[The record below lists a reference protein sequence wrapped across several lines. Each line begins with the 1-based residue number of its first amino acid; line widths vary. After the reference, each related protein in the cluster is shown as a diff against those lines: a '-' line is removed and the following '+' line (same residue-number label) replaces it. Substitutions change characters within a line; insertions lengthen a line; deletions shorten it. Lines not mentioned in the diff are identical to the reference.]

1 MSPPRRLKLFFHYFL
16 SPERIL
22 LGSFAFMIILGTLTL
37 KMPFATRGGHIST
50 VDALFTATSA
60 VCVTGLVVVDTGSF
74 FTLGGQLVILGL
86 IQAGGLGIMTFS
98 VLFWRLLGREVSL
111 REKMALEESLTARP
125 VRDVLGIVKG
135 VLLYTG
141 VFEAIGAI
149 LLLTRWVGS
158 FPLPK
163 AFYLSVFHAISAF
176 CNAGFS
182 PFRDSLASFRGQWW
196 VNLTVG
202 GLIVSGGIGFMVL
215 AELKERLSERRRLS
229 LHTKVVLTTTAILIA
244 AGALLIWITER
255 GNVLRGMSLGEQV
268 LVSLFH
274 SISARTAGFST
285 VDVGQMG
292 DAALFVLVLLM
303 FVGASP
309 GSCGGGIKTTNLAI
323 LFSLG
328 YNRLMGRTE
337 AVIFR
342 RTVPRETV
350 ARSMALLIGSFL
362 FLTFMLLFFL
372 VSEESGVPHKEGL
385 FLEILF
391 ELASAFGTVG
401 LSAGMTSRLDALG
414 KVLVAVTMFVGRLGL
429 LTMAF
434 ALAKRK
440 EAKILYAEEDIMVG

>member
-1 MSPPRRLKLFFHYFL
+1 
-16 SPERIL
+16 
-22 LGSFAFMIILGTLTL
+22 
-37 KMPFATRGGHIST
+37 
-50 VDALFTATSA
+50 
-60 VCVTGLVVVDTGSF
+60 
-74 FTLGGQLVILGL
+74 
-86 IQAGGLGIMTFS
+86 
-98 VLFWRLLGREVSL
+98 
-111 REKMALEESLTARP
+111 
-125 VRDVLGIVKG
+125 
-135 VLLYTG
+135 
-141 VFEAIGAI
+141 
-149 LLLTRWVGS
+149 
-158 FPLPK
+158 
-163 AFYLSVFHAISAF
+163 
-176 CNAGFS
+176 
-182 PFRDSLASFRGQWW
+182 
-196 VNLTVG
+196 
-202 GLIVSGGIGFMVL
+202 
-215 AELKERLSERRRLS
+215 
-229 LHTKVVLTTTAILIA
+229 
-244 AGALLIWITER
+244 
-255 GNVLRGMSLGEQV
+255 
-268 LVSLFH
+268 
-274 SISARTAGFST
+274 
-285 VDVGQMG
+285 
-292 DAALFVLVLLM
+292 
-303 FVGASP
+303 GASP

-391 ELASAFGTVG
+391 ELTSAFGTVG